1 MLSAGYIDGKCGKF
15 VSKGSL
21 RRPFGFNFEALNGY
35 ESRYIKEMMNIG
47 TMTDDE
53 LFS

>member
-1 MLSAGYIDGKCGKF
+1 MLSMGYIDGKCGEF
-15 VSKGSL
+15 VSKGSFK
-21 RRPFGFNFEALNGY
+21 RPFDFNFEAITGY
-35 ESRYIKEMMNIG
+35 ESKYIKEMMSIG

>member
-1 MLSAGYIDGKCGKF
+1 MLSAGYIDGKRGEF
-15 VSKGSL
+15 VSRGSL
-21 RRPFGFNFEALNGY
+21 KRPFGFNFEALSGY
-35 ESRYIKEMMNIG
+35 ESKYIKELMNIG

>member
-1 MLSAGYIDGKCGKF
+1 MLSAGYIDGKCGEF
-15 VSKGSL
+15 VSTGSL
-21 RRPFGFNFEALNGY
+21 KRPFDFSFESFNGY
-35 ESRYIKEMMNIG
+35 HSKYIKEMMNIG

>member
-1 MLSAGYIDGKCGKF
+1 MLSMGYIDGNCGEF

-21 RRPFGFNFEALNGY
+21 KRPFEFNFEALSGY
-35 ESRYIKEMMNIG
+35 ESKYIKEMMNIG
-47 TMTDDE
+47 TMTDED

>member
-1 MLSAGYIDGKCGKF
+1 MLTAGYIDGKCGEF

-21 RRPFGFNFEALNGY
+21 KRPFDFNFDALRGY
-35 ESRYIKEMMNIG
+35 DSKYIKEMMNIG
-47 TMTDDE
+47 AMTDDE